1 MSDMDGRT
9 CVITGP
15 TAGIGRATALALADR
30 GARLGLVARNA
41 EKLGA
46 LVEEIRGRSGAEAVP
61 FVADLSVQKDVRRV
75 GAEILE
81 RFDALH
87 VLIDNAGL
95 FEMALHETADGLEST
110 FAVNHLAYFL
120 LTEILRPRLVESAPA
135 RIVVVASDAHRFA
148 DLDLDDLEFR
158 SRPYKAMRV
167 YGTSKLLNILW
178 TYALARRLEG
188 SGVTANCLH
197 PGGVNTGLGDQ
208 NGRVLAALA
217 RLVKVFMRSP
227 ERGAQT
233 SVYLACSPDV
243 EGTSGRYF
251 ADCRERRSSAI
262 SYDEDLQE
270 RLWKISE
277 RRVDGAT

>member
-1 MSDMDGRT
+1 MSDMTGRT

-15 TAGIGRATALALADR
+15 TAGIGRATALALAER
-30 GARLGLVARNA
+30 GARLGLVARNSDKLEALA
-41 EKLGA
+41 EELRA
-46 LVEEIRGRSGAEAVP
+46 RTRADVVP

-81 RFDALH
+81 RLDSLH
-87 VLIDNAGL
+87 VLINNAGL
-95 FEMALHETADGLEST
+95 FETALRETADGLEAT

-158 SRPYKAMRV
+158 SRPYKMMRV

-188 SGVTANCLH
+188 SGVTVNCLH

-208 NGRVLAALA
+208 NGRALAALGK
-217 RLVKVFMRSP
+217 LVKVFMRSP
-227 ERGAQT
+227 ERGAET
-233 SVYLACSPDV
+233 SIYLATSSEV
-243 EGTSGRYF
+243 EHTSGRYF
-251 ADCRERRSSAI
+251 ADSRERKSSPI
-262 SYDEDLQE
+262 SHDLDAQE
-270 RLWKISE
+270 QLWAISE
-277 RRVDGAT
+277 RLVGASA